1 MVDHLGSLP
10 LGHLLHEYRIEGVLG
25 RGGFGITY
33 LATDTSLNRRVAIKE
48 YFPREIS
55 SRADTLKV
63 SPAKNKEERET
74 FQWGLDRF
82 LSEARTLAIFDDPN
96 IIAVRRFFEANG
108 TAYLV
113 MDYCNGESLDEVIK
127 KQGPLN
133 QAQVISILSPLLKSL
148 ERIHQANF
156 LHRDIK
162 PANLFIREDGSPVLL
177 DFGSARQQLSGHSHT
192 VTSLATAGYAP
203 LEQYSTSGKQGPGV
217 DIYGLAATLY
227 RAMTGDKPQDALDR
241 VLHDQLNPLSARLLG
256 KFDKQ
261 LLQGID
267 AAMGIRPESR
277 PQKIGE
283 WRELLGGVFMNSKQ
297 IDREEWDKSSTVLK
311 PINSFSKSASSSAKK
326 NLKVIFL
333 VVAIVLSILVYSV
346 VTIRMS
352 KENSLPTK
360 VVTITPT
367 SVPAPAVQPIQAIKS
382 EPKVEKGIPIP
393 VKTPKNEAAQN
404 TNTDVEKGI
413 PIPAKPPKNEAAQ
426 NTKTDKDL
434 IGRIMRV
441 YRQNNY
447 AEVEFAPYSDVRI
460 GDRLVTKQGNI
471 VKVETMNGATGSI
484 APLGAS
490 QISDLI
496 IGSELYSFPRNTS
509 TVQSSNSSSN
519 TGEILGRVSQIY
531 PQYNYAEIELLKY
544 GNIRVGDTVVINAE
558 PFRVEKM
565 SGLKG
570 SVTPMGGA
578 KVINIGV
585 SQTVYATKPSY

>member
-283 WRELLGGVFMNSKQ
+283 WRELLGGAFMNGKQ

-367 SVPAPAVQPIQAIKS
+367 SVPAPAVQAIQAIKS
-382 EPKVEKGIPIP
+382 EPKVEKAIPIP
-393 VKTPKNEAAQN
+393 AKPSKNEAAQN
-404 TNTDVEKGI
+404 TNTDVEKAI
-413 PIPAKPPKNEAAQ
+413 PIPAKPSKNEAAQ

-434 IGRIMRV
+434 IGRIMRI

-471 VKVETMNGATGSI
+471 VKVETMNGTTGSI